1 MARQDLRLLRHSV
14 ETFGKGGME
23 KQWCLNVRR
32 KLRDANRYLKTD
44 FRVHYQ
50 PHNSTCDDQCRHF
63 ADPAEAD
70 FQQSRSHERLLSC
83 DEFQGIKNVLPQVR
97 LGIEGS
103 CWIPYR
109 THPCLLCHAKVL
121 SLASLLIACSHCLR
135 LVLSVGKL
143 KYDIFSS
150 FSSL

>member
-23 KQWCLNVRR
+23 KQWCRNVRR

-63 ADPAEAD
+63 ALADPVEAN
-70 FQQSRSHERLLSC
+70 FQQPCSHERVLSC
-83 DEFQGIKNVLPQVR
+83 NEFQGMKNVHQEVT

-103 CWIPYR
+103 CWIPYSSEQREDLLYDFDGAKR
-109 THPCLLCHAKVL
+109 T
-121 SLASLLIACSHCLR
+121 
-135 LVLSVGKL
+135 LSVR
-143 KYDIFSS
+143 
-150 FSSL
+150 

>member
-63 ADPAEAD
+63 ALADPVEAD
-70 FQQSRSHERLLSC
+70 FQQSCSHERVLSC
-83 DEFQGIKNVLPQVR
+83 DEFQGMKNVHQEVR

-103 CWIPYR
+103 CWIPYSSEQREDLLYDFDGAKR
-109 THPCLLCHAKVL
+109 TL
-121 SLASLLIACSHCLR
+121 SLR
-135 LVLSVGKL
+135 
-143 KYDIFSS
+143 
-150 FSSL
+150 